1 VEVLVNRRDFFKYG
15 AALGTVLTPACRL
28 ADAQPQTSAPA
39 AGSAQ
44 VNGRDLALI
53 NAKIITLDAR
63 QPRAEAAL
71 IRGGRIALVGS
82 TNDVRAAAA
91 GARVFDAGGRTVV
104 PGFVDAHCHMEV
116 ATSAASYMVSVHT
129 PPLRTLTEI
138 TDALKKKAA
147 TTPRGEWV
155 IARGSFNIQNNV
167 PEKRLLTRQDLD
179 AVSQDHPIIV
189 FSGRHVAMLNTR
201 ALKDFHM
208 WEPKAKL
215 EAGTIVHR
223 DESGV
228 PTGLA
233 TEVYYH
239 LPAYSVD
246 QIKAAIKQH
255 VGPMFVSKG
264 TTTIYSI
271 PFSANDIRADLE
283 LQQSGELPLRIR
295 MYYHVP
301 HTITFD
307 GLMGS
312 GLIPGTGSDMWR
324 FGGMKLF
331 IDGLGGDGRGN
342 RLADL
347 KWTQEELNH
356 MVAGATS
363 AGIQVIMHVITEEA
377 RRMGV
382 AAVADA
388 RSRSTRPVL
397 HRLEHGADDGPI
409 EEIRRMRDLGIR
421 ASITPNRGRA
431 GARGPRY
438 RTLVSENFHPVA
450 ITDTTGTTP
459 GSSDVMFKIAC
470 IATPTEEGGGA
481 PTNETLPFEEALRLF
496 TLSNAR
502 IGYEDADKGSIEA
515 GKLGDLAVLSRDPLA
530 GSPAQ
535 LFETKVDA
543 TILGGAVVFE
553 R

>member
-1 VEVLVNRRDFFKYG
+1 VNRRDFFRHG
-15 AALGTVLTPACRL
+15 AAVGALLMPGTRIAR
-28 ADAQPQTSAPA
+28 AQTATSTTSGTASPPA
-39 AGSAQ
+39 A
-44 VNGRDLALI
+44 RDLAVV
-53 NAKIITLDAR
+53 NAKVITLDAR
-63 QPRAEAAL
+63 QPRAEAVL
-71 IRGGRIALVGS
+71 VRNGRIALVGS
-82 TNDVRAAAA
+82 TNDIRTAA
-91 GARVFDAGGRTVV
+91 GRAPVFDAAGRTVV

-129 PPLRTLTEI
+129 PPHKSLAEI
-138 TDALKKKAA
+138 ADALRKKAA
-147 TTPRGEWV
+147 ATPKGEWV
-155 IARGSFNIQNNV
+155 VGRGSFNLQNNV
-167 PEKRLLTRQDLD
+167 SEKRLLTRQDLD
-179 AVSQDHPIIV
+179 AVSQEHPVIV

-208 WEPKAKL
+208 WEANAKL
-215 EAGTIVHR
+215 EPGTIVHR
-223 DESGV
+223 DASGV

-246 QIKAAIKQH
+246 QIKSAIKAH
-255 VGPMFVSKG
+255 VREMFVSKG

-271 PFSANDIRADLE
+271 PFSANDIRADVE
-283 LQQSGELPLRIR
+283 LQRAGELPLRIR
-295 MYYHVP
+295 TYYHVP
-301 HTITFD
+301 HTITLD
-307 GLMGS
+307 GLLGS
-312 GLIPGTGSDMWR
+312 GLISGVGDDMWR

-331 IDGLGGDGRGN
+331 VDGLGGDGLGKRF
-342 RLADL
+342 ADL
-347 KWTQEELNH
+347 KWTQQELNH
-356 MVAGATS
+356 LVSSATGAGM
-363 AGIQVIMHVITEEA
+363 QVIMHVITEDA
-377 RRMGV
+377 VRMAV
-382 AAVADA
+382 AAVEHA
-388 RSRSTRPVL
+388 RAQHSRPLL

-409 EEIRRMRDLGIR
+409 EQIRRMRDLGIR
-421 ASITPNRGRA
+421 ASITPNRGRP
-431 GARGPRY
+431 GGSGPRY
-438 RTLVSENFHPVA
+438 RTLVNENFHPVV

-470 IATPTEEGGGA
+470 IATPVEEGGGA
-481 PTNETLPFEEALRLF
+481 AKSETLSFEDALRLF

-515 GKLGDLAVLSRDPLA
+515 GKLGDFAVLSRDPLA